1 MKTIPMTRLAAV
13 ILTLAW
19 LLSAVALAQQ
29 KKSYVFHGTV
39 QSVDQK
45 TAKMNVDGEAV
56 PGWMEAMTMGYAVDN
71 PAVLKTIKVGDR
83 IEATVYDG
91 DYILHNVKV
100 VPPQKK

>member
-13 ILTLAW
+13 ILALTCLF
-19 LLSAVALAQQ
+19 SALVLAQQ

-39 QSVDQK
+39 QSVDEK
-45 TAKMNVDGEAV
+45 TAKMTVNGEAV
-56 PGWMEAMTMGYAVDN
+56 PGWMEAMSMGYAVDN
-71 PAVLKTIKVGDR
+71 PAVLKTVKVGDR

>member
-1 MKTIPMTRLAAV
+1 MKTIPMIRFVTV
-13 ILTLAW
+13 ILALAC
-19 LLSAVALAQQ
+19 LFSAVMLAQQ

-45 TAKMNVDGEAV
+45 TAKMTVDGEAV
-56 PGWMEAMTMGYAVDN
+56 PGWMGAMSMGYAVDN
-71 PAVLKTIKVGDR
+71 PAVLKIVKVGDR

-91 DYILHNVKV
+91 DYVLHNVKV